1 MPKIILKM
9 ENFNINYL
17 ESAKKQFAY
26 YKKLGENTFRQ
37 LEETDLFWQYNP
49 ESNSIAIIVRHL
61 WGNMLS
67 RWTDF
72 LHADGEKEWRNRD
85 TEFEPGIKSAA
96 ELWEKWEA
104 GWACL
109 FTALDSINQENFATT
124 VYIRNMGHTIPE
136 AVNRQMS
143 HYAYHVGQI
152 VFIGRMIKGEAWQS
166 LSIPK
171 GRSAAYNEKK
181 FAQPKRKEH
190 FTRELLDDKAE

>member
-1 MPKIILKM
+1 M
-9 ENFNINYL
+9 NTFSTNYL
-17 ESAKKQFAY
+17 ESARKQFEY
-26 YKKLGENTFRQ
+26 YKQLGDRTFDQ
-37 LEETDLFWQYNP
+37 LAEKDFFWQFNS

-72 LHADGEKEWRNRD
+72 LTSDGEKEWRNRD
-85 TEFEPGIKSAA
+85 AEFEASIKTER
-96 ELWEKWEA
+96 ELREKWEA
-104 GWACL
+104 GWACV
-109 FTALDSINQENFATT
+109 FQALDSIHEDNFNTT

-136 AVNRQMS
+136 AVNRQMA

-152 VFIGRMIKGEAWQS
+152 VFIGRMIKGRDWQS

-171 GRSAAYNEKK
+171 GQSAAYNAKK

-190 FTRELLDDKAE
+190 FTDEFLKGEK

>member
-1 MPKIILKM
+1 MDSLS
-9 ENFNINYL
+9 NNYL
-17 ESAKKQFAY
+17 ESARKQFEY
-26 YKKLGENTFRQ
+26 YKQLGDRTFDQ
-37 LEETDLFWQYNP
+37 LAEEDLFWQFNP

-72 LHADGEKEWRNRD
+72 LTSDGEKEWRNRD
-85 TEFEPGIKSAA
+85 AEFEASIKTER
-96 ELWEKWEA
+96 ELREKWEA
-104 GWACL
+104 GWACV
-109 FTALDSINQENFATT
+109 FTALDSINEDNFQTT

-136 AVNRQMS
+136 AVNRQMA

-152 VFIGRMIKGEAWQS
+152 VFIGRMIKGQDWQS

-171 GRSAAYNEKK
+171 GQSAAFNAKK

-190 FTRELLDDKAE
+190 FTDQFLKGEE

>member
-1 MPKIILKM
+1 MDAFSTP
-9 ENFNINYL
+9 YL
-17 ESAKKQFAY
+17 ESARKQFAY
-26 YKKLGENTFRQ
+26 YKLLGDRTFTQ
-37 LEETDLFWQYNP
+37 LEEADFFWQFNP

-72 LHADGEKEWRNRD
+72 LTADGEKEWRNRD
-85 TEFEPGIKSAA
+85 AEFEASIKTTE
-96 ELWEKWEA
+96 ELLKKWEA

-109 FTALDSINQENFATT
+109 FDALDSVNSDNFDTT
-124 VYIRNMGHTIPE
+124 IYIRNMGHSIPE
-136 AVNRQMS
+136 AVNRQMA

-152 VFIGRMIKGEAWQS
+152 VFIGRMIKGQQWQS

-171 GRSAAYNEKK
+171 GQSTAYNEKK

-190 FTRELLDDKAE
+190 FTEEFLKDKKD